1 VIGARVTKTL
11 VFPLSEK
18 TTEMDVDDLKK
29 LWLPFFFFLLVCSS
43 IYIPSAFAHTNNSE
57 GYSNIEVNENS
68 LDYELKVDLEE
79 LGHALETDTEKNEL
93 IDKEIVQNY
102 VNSKLKL
109 YADSELIEGTVEKSD
124 IEMMEDTPFAV
135 IDLAYNIEHKPAKL
149 VVEYNLFLDD
159 SDPSHANYATV
170 TMDGKQQE
178 KILSFEARELEIG
191 EISFW
196 QNVKQFIVLG
206 LVHIFTG
213 YDHILFV
220 ISLLFGAKTIRH
232 ILALVTSF
240 TLAHSITLA
249 LATFEIVLLPSR
261 WVESAIAL
269 SIVYVALIN
278 IFNSDSK
285 HQPWLAFGFG
295 LIHGFGFAGILSEMR
310 LDTAHMASSLLSFNL
325 GIEIGQLVIVSI
337 AFPIILWLRK
347 VTFKPVKW
355 VLPGTSAAIL
365 AFGLVWFVQR
375 AF

>member
-1 VIGARVTKTL
+1 VNL
-11 VFPLSEK
+11 V
-18 TTEMDVDDLKK
+18 KK
-29 LWLPFFFFLLVCSS
+29 LWLPFLLLLLFLNSLFL
-43 IYIPSAFAHTNNSE
+43 PSAFAHTNNSE
-57 GYSNIEVNENS
+57 GYSNIEVKENS
-68 LDYELKVDLEE
+68 LNYELKVDLEE
-79 LGHALETDTEKNEL
+79 LGHALEKETAQKEL

-109 YADSELIEGTVEKSD
+109 YADSELIEGTVEKTD

-135 IDLAYNIEHKPAKL
+135 IYLAYNIEHKPAKL

-159 SDPSHANYATV
+159 SDPSHANFATIS
-170 TMDGKQQE
+170 MDGKQQE
-178 KILSFEARELEIG
+178 KILSFESRELEIG

-213 YDHILFV
+213 FDHILFV

-232 ILALVTSF
+232 ILALVTAF

-249 LATFEIVLLPSR
+249 LATFEIVLLPGR
-261 WVESAIAL
+261 LVESAIAL

-278 IFNSDSK
+278 IFNPDSK

-310 LDTAHMASSLLSFNL
+310 LDTAHMASSLLSFNI
-325 GIEIGQLVIVSI
+325 GIEIGQLLIVSI
-337 AFPIILWLRK
+337 TFPIILWLKK

-355 VLPGTSAAIL
+355 VIPGTSAAIL

>member
-1 VIGARVTKTL
+1 
-11 VFPLSEK
+11 
-18 TTEMDVDDLKK
+18 MDVDDLKK
-29 LWLPFFFFLLVCSS
+29 LWLPFLPLLLLFNTLLL
-43 IYIPSAFAHTNNSE
+43 PSAFAHTNNSE
-57 GYSNIEVNENS
+57 GYSDIEVKENT
-68 LDYELKVDLEE
+68 LNYELKVDLEE
-79 LGHALETDTEKNEL
+79 LGHALEKETDQKEL
-93 IDKEIVQNY
+93 IDKMIVQSY

-109 YADSELIEGTVEKSD
+109 YADSERIEGSVEKTD
-124 IEMMEDTPFAV
+124 IEMVEETPFAV
-135 IDLAYNIEHKPAKL
+135 IDLSYNFEHKPDKL

-159 SDPSHANYATV
+159 SDPSHANFASV

-178 KILSFEARELEIG
+178 KILSFESRELEIG

-196 QNVKQFIVLG
+196 LNVKQFLVLG

-232 ILALVTSF
+232 ILALVTAF

-249 LATFEIVLLPSR
+249 LATFEIVQLPGR
-261 WVESAIAL
+261 LVESAIAL

-278 IFNSDSK
+278 IFNPDSK

-310 LDTAHMASSLLSFNL
+310 LDTAHMASSLISFNI
-325 GIEIGQLVIVSI
+325 GIEIGQLLIVSI
-337 AFPIILWLRK
+337 AFPIILWLK
-347 VTFKPVKW
+347 KITFKPVKW
-355 VLPGTSAAIL
+355 VIPGTSAAIL